1 MLKGRHI
8 SLTDGLDVGQ
18 EEESKKT
25 FSFGLNN
32 LDGPFTEMKKK
43 EAGTHFK
50 RRVQEFYFRHVNL
63 EMFIRLSDRDID
75 QADIDMSLK

>member
-1 MLKGRHI
+1 MT
-8 SLTDGLDVGQ
+8 S
-18 EEESKKT
+18 
-25 FSFGLNN
+25 SFGLSD

-50 RRVQEFYFRHVNL
+50 RRVQELYFRHVNL

-75 QADIDMSLK
+75 